1 MSDFELLLLFPRHFI
16 FGSRLI
22 LPQLDTPYQLVKHDE
37 YDINEQ
43 LLV

>member
-22 LPQLDTPYQLVKHDE
+22 LH
-37 YDINEQ
+37 
-43 LLV
+43 